1 MQKQPADKS
10 IQPASP
16 IIEEIVEE
24 GEKGEEPMEVER
36 AIEPYTNSQVAEE
49 PIGSAQ
55 QTHKR
60 RLFSK
65 EEGSVIIEL
74 CQPLISQKSAKTGE
88 VLEHLMKDPRGA
100 EIIARIK
107 SLHPDSYRKRLVD
120 RVKCA
125 IRGK

>member
-1 MQKQPADKS
+1 MVLDTQK
-10 IQPASP
+10 
-16 IIEEIVEE
+16 E
-24 GEKGEEPMEVER
+24 
-36 AIEPYTNSQVAEE
+36 AIFKRGGKCNHRVV
-49 PIGSAQ
+49 SAPD
-55 QTHKR
+55 H
-60 RLFSK
+60 
-65 EEGSVIIEL
+65 
-74 CQPLISQKSAKTGE
+74 QKSAKTGE